1 MSSWAHWV
9 KKASAHGMTQEF
21 SQRYL
26 VQAPA
31 VAGTPVPSNHASIT
45 LPATPPPLFS
55 KASLRSAGSWFSATV
70 SKPHFPS
77 DRKNMRPS
85 SYGGTG
91 AQGCCLLD
99 TARMCGCSLC
109 PTNSSPLAGMG
120 FQNPGQTDNDCQR
133 PCSKTKHSKAVTLET
148 CQLYIVS
155 FFFPLSRCHLLWGG
169 IHSMTP

>member
-26 VQAPA
+26 AQAPA

-45 LPATPPPLFS
+45 MPATPPPLFS

-70 SKPHFPS
+70 SKPHTS
-77 DRKNMRPS
+77 QVAEKNMRPS

-109 PTNSSPLAGMG
+109 PTNSSPWLGWV
-120 FQNPGQTDNDCQR
+120 FRIQR
-133 PCSKTKHSKAVTLET
+133 KL
-148 CQLYIVS
+148 I
-155 FFFPLSRCHLLWGG
+155 
-169 IHSMTP
+169 MTAKDLVRKLNIPRR